1 MCTRR
6 MGFLTSIWF
15 WREKIR
21 MKNYDDFI
29 KLYKD
34 ADDEKK
40 FKLLDAMYGNVDLK
54 SILDT
59 F

>member
-1 MCTRR
+1 
-6 MGFLTSIWF
+6 
-15 WREKIR
+15 